1 MCQEGFFREMEQ
13 FYVMILMLVT
23 RSYTCDKVSQSYA
36 SKSKSAYKTEVSDHN
51 LYFNKILAIS
61 ISWYVYVI
69 IILAYIF

>member
-1 MCQEGFFREMEQ
+1 M
-13 FYVMILMLVT
+13 V
-23 RSYTCDKVSQSYA
+23 VSQSYA

-69 IILAYIF
+69 IILAYIYFRILSCSPGCCGPLWSLLLSYK